1 MCYSFSADF
10 PELGRDPM
18 AGRTFSL
25 EDHPELLEPVIDGLN
40 FPQVNVLAKT
50 EGKDDY
56 EVTAQHW
63 GFLPGYISNATAAAQ
78 MRKGYK
84 DVSGQFVMPNPLLN
98 ARGEELL
105 LPRKIFR
112 GAALE
117 KRVLVP
123 ANGFY
128 EWMHHYPMGKK
139 GQRLKTHISI
149 PHFIYMREQPVFY
162 LAGISRT
169 WTDQETGEMTDT
181 FSIVTTDANELLSK
195 IHNSKKRM
203 PVILPPALAEEWL
216 MHTNMSEE
224 RIRELAVHQQ
234 RSEMM
239 DAYTIG
245 KDFKAS
251 PAPKTK
257 VAYRELEED
266 TNGTPLTL
274 F

>member
-1 MCYSFSADF
+1 MEGIS
-10 PELGRDPM
+10 
-18 AGRTFSL
+18 FSL

-56 EVTAQHW
+56 KVTAQYW
-63 GFLPGYISNATAAAQ
+63 GFLPGYISNATAATQ
-78 MRKGYK
+78 MRRGYR
-84 DVSGQFVMPNPLLN
+84 DANGQFVMPNPLLN

-123 ANGFY
+123 ASGYY
-128 EWMHHYPMGKK
+128 EWMHYYPMGKK
-139 GQRLKTHISI
+139 GQRLKTHVSI
-149 PHFIYMREQPVFY
+149 PHFIYMKNKPVLYF
-162 LAGISRT
+162 AGISRA
-169 WTDQETGEMTDT
+169 WTDQDTGEIMDT

-216 MHTNMSEE
+216 LRTDMSEE
-224 RIRELAVHQQ
+224 RIRELAIHKEP
-234 RSEMM
+234 SEAM

-266 TNGTPLTL
+266 SNSAPLTL